1 MIGHIKI
8 LGWIHVIF
16 GVLGIAA
23 GLVVFTILGGIAG
36 LVGISGDSD
45 GRVAA
50 PILVLIG
57 GFVLMILIVLSV
69 PGLIGGVGL
78 LYFKPWARILMI
90 VLSALHILNIPIGTI
105 LGVYGLWALVN
116 PETEA
121 LFANRGVLPY
131 APPVPVQPQYPQP
144 PYQPPYQPPPGPQ

>member
-16 GVLGIAA
+16 GVFGILA

-36 LVGISGDSD
+36 VAGLSGDVD
-45 GRVAA
+45 GRTAA

-57 GFVLMILIVLSV
+57 IFVLMILIVLSV
-69 PGLIGGVGL
+69 PGLIGGLGL

-90 VLSALHILNIPIGTI
+90 ILSALHILNIPIGTI
-105 LGVYGLWALVN
+105 LGVYGLWVLVN

-121 LFANRGVLPY
+121 LFAHRGVLPY
-131 APPVPVQPQYPQP
+131 APPVATQPQYPQP
-144 PYQPPYQPPPGPQ
+144 PYQPPYQPPPGPR